1 MPDALIKYKDLLHHQ
16 LWFTDLS
23 SQPRPKRWLIQLA
36 RVVCALANELAS
48 GDLTLR
54 AMSLIYTTLISMV
67 PLLAVSFSVLKAF
80 GVQDQVEPFLL
91 EALSPLGP
99 QGQEI
104 SSNIIGFIDNMN
116 VGVLGAV
123 GLGILFYTVIS
134 LVQKIEET
142 FNHIWHIDSPR
153 SMLRRITD
161 YLSVIMIG
169 PVMVVSALALTASMV
184 SSSFVQYLIAIE
196 PFGTLFY
203 YAGLAIPYVLIIMAF
218 TFMYLF
224 IPNTRVKALPAILGA
239 TVAGV
244 LWKVAGIAFASF
256 AAGSTQYDAI
266 YSSFAILIMFMIWI
280 YLSWLIFLVGS
291 QIAFYIQQPE
301 YVHPA
306 QGEIKLS
313 NRQKEKMT
321 LTAMY
326 WIAKHYY
333 EGKPAWTLTS
343 LNKQLGA
350 PSNLL
355 SEALNHLIKEGLLLT
370 VTDQQTS
377 YIPAKDLGSISLGEV
392 LDAARKANDN
402 LSPTCAP
409 QAVEHVFNELDQ
421 AYVNILNKQNLR
433 DWVAEHHEPTKC

>member
-1 MPDALIKYKDLLHHQ
+1 MPDALIKYKDLLHTQ
-16 LWFTDLS
+16 LWLTELS
-23 SQPRPKRWLIQLA
+23 TYSPVKRMLIQLT
-36 RVVCALANELAS
+36 RLIYALVNELAT

-80 GVQDQVEPFLL
+80 GVQGQVEPFLL
-91 EALSPLGP
+91 EALAPLGP

-104 SSNIIGFIDNMN
+104 SSNIIGFINNMN

-123 GLGILFYTVIS
+123 GLGILFYTVVS
-134 LVQKIEET
+134 LVQKIEQT

-153 SMLRRITD
+153 TILRRITD

-184 SSSFVQYLIAIE
+184 SSSFVQYIIAIE

-203 YAGLAIPYVLIIMAF
+203 YAGLSIPYVLIIIAF

-224 IPNTRVKALPAILGA
+224 IPNTRVKLVPAIVGA
-239 TVAGV
+239 SVAGV
-244 LWKVAGIAFASF
+244 LWKIAGIAFASF

-301 YVHPA
+301 YVRPL
-306 QGEIKLS
+306 QGAIKLS
-313 NRQKEKMT
+313 NRQKEKMA

-326 WIAKHYY
+326 WIASHYY
-333 EGKPAWTLTS
+333 LGKPAWTLTT
-343 LNKQLGA
+343 LNEQLGA

-355 SEALNHLIKEGLLLT
+355 SETLNKLMEKGLILA
-370 VTDQQTS
+370 VTDKHTS
-377 YIPAKDLGSISLGEV
+377 YIPAKDLGSISLHDV
-392 LDAARKANDN
+392 LDAARCQKNNIAD
-402 LSPTCAP
+402 SAPP
-409 QAVEHVFNELDQ
+409 QAVEHVLTELDQ
-421 AYVNILNKQNLR
+421 AYTDALASRTVR
-433 DWVAEHHEPTKC
+433 DWVAQDNKNHEI